1 VKGFPYKVQEDLLGL
16 QMCRQIAGTLDDTK
30 GWKLHSEKFFSQYD
44 NILAEVGTTA
54 SLAMPL
60 QALHEAGRLWIEEDF
75 ATVLGDRFSVT
86 AHRLHPGQYIGCHN
100 DSPSFD
106 RGRRE
111 NYRLIYFLDENYF
124 DEKGG
129 VLLLHQATDGKP
141 PFAGF
146 RPIGDTAVLMELSDF
161 SNHSVTEVKSGIR
174 ETAVVSYWGYPL
186 LEDDD
191 IKNDCLA
198 RCLKLLLSAGLERIE
213 HSGSTFLDHLYGV
226 YRILNCCGA
235 DTDLRLAGLFH
246 AVLGRV
252 HTGIAPSSI
261 YAEDIV
267 RICGKG
273 VLELVEAFALYGGHE
288 PLSDDYRQRL
298 ELLDIANCLE
308 QADDLAQIC
317 DVERM
322 LADCVEL
329 SAQARE
335 VIETELFL
343 RRDVLTKEAMSY
355 LD

>member
-1 VKGFPYKVQEDLLGL
+1 MKGFRYKVQDDLLGQ
-16 QMCRQIAGTLDDTK
+16 QMCRQIAGALDGTT

-44 NILAEVGTTA
+44 NILSEVGTSA
-54 SLAMPL
+54 SLGMPL
-60 QALHEAGRLWIEEDF
+60 QALHEAGRQWIEEDF
-75 ATVLGDRFSVT
+75 ATVLGDRFSIT

-111 NYRLIYFLDENYF
+111 NYRLVYFLDENYC
-124 DEKGG
+124 DDKGG
-129 VLLLHQATDGKP
+129 VLLLHRAFDAKP

-146 RPIGDTAVLMELSDF
+146 RPIADTAVLMELSDF

-186 LEDDD
+186 LEEDS
-191 IKNDCLA
+191 IQNNRVA
-198 RCLKLLLSAGLERIE
+198 QCLKLLLSAGLERME

-235 DTDLRLAGLFH
+235 DTDLRLAGLLH

-252 HTGIAPSSI
+252 HTGIAPSKI
-261 YAEDIV
+261 HADDIQ
-267 RICGKG
+267 RICGKD
-273 VLELVEAFALYGGHE
+273 VLGLVEAFARYGSHE
-288 PLSDDYRQRL
+288 LLTDDRKRQL
-298 ELLDIANCLE
+298 ELLDIANFLE

-322 LADCVEL
+322 LAETAEL
-329 SAQARE
+329 STQARE

-355 LD
+355 VD